1 MKHIK
6 NIDQFVNEQLFK
18 KEANLFKKLLG
29 GDKESKDQ
37 NKPGESSAP
46 VEIKNDRNDESS
58 CPNYDCWTHFG
69 KEAFWN
75 GANKIGGRVVPK
87 ITIDKSPT
95 AFNIKYE
102 GPGSGFLLRH
112 AKGGKGDTIHQLL
125 NVLTLE
131 LNEYLKTISVKP
143 DVKKIKMELVGSKL
157 TVNVPLVKVPEGTHY
172 LIARRGGLGHGG
184 DFSGLEKYKGMEG
197 YEEAK
202 YKSGSLTEKFV
213 TVVSK

>member
-6 NIDQFVNEQLFK
+6 NLNQFISEQLFSDASRFSK
-18 KEANLFKKLLG
+18 LFG
-29 GDKESKDQ
+29 IGADIGATGSSQ
-37 NKPGESSAP
+37 NSAP
-46 VEIKNDRNDESS
+46 VSTSRNDESS
-58 CPNYDCWTHFG
+58 CPNNDCWTHFG

-75 GANKIGGRVVPK
+75 GSSQIGGRAVPK
-87 ITIDKSPT
+87 ITIQKTPSI
-95 AFNIKYE
+95 FNINYE
-102 GPGSGFLLRH
+102 GPASGFLLKH

-143 DVKKIKMELVGSKL
+143 DVNNIKMELIGSKL
-157 TVNVPLVKVPEGTHY
+157 SVSVPLVKVPEGTHY

-184 DFSGLEKYKGMEG
+184 DFTGLMKYKKMEG

-202 YKSGSLTEKFV
+202 HKSGNLTEKFI
-213 TVVSK
+213 TVISK

>member
-6 NIDQFVNEQLFK
+6 NLNQFISEQLFSDASRFSK
-18 KEANLFKKLLG
+18 LFG
-29 GDKESKDQ
+29 IGADIGATGASQ
-37 NKPGESSAP
+37 NSAS
-46 VEIKNDRNDESS
+46 VSTSRNDESS
-58 CPNYDCWTHFG
+58 CPNNDCWTHFG

-75 GANKIGGRVVPK
+75 GSSQIGGRAVPK
-87 ITIDKSPT
+87 ITIQKTPSI
-95 AFNIKYE
+95 FNINYE
-102 GPGSGFLLRH
+102 GPASGFLLKH

-143 DVKKIKMELVGSKL
+143 DVNNIKMELIGSKL
-157 TVNVPLVKVPEGTHY
+157 SVSVPLVKVPEGTHY

-184 DFSGLEKYKGMEG
+184 DFTGLMKYKKMEG

-202 YKSGSLTEKFV
+202 HKSGNLTEKFI
-213 TVVSK
+213 TVISK